1 MSAGNGNSCKKCT
14 NIDQSPVIN
23 DKIFSY
29 ITFNKLLLSWS
40 SVKFCVHLTIEFT
53 QLKEL
58 MYLRLTIPLVFLGV
72 YFAQIQ

>member
-1 MSAGNGNSCKKCT
+1 MHEHCRSE
-14 NIDQSPVIN
+14 SPVIIN
-23 DKIFSY
+23 DNIFSY
-29 ITFNKLLLSWS
+29 ITFNKLLFSSS

-58 MYLRLTIPLVFLGV
+58 FYLRLTIPLLFLGV